1 MFGTSYHDYVSVLIN
16 LIKCFIKTNNKV
28 EAEKFISM
36 AKLHRKRMLKLIK
49 GENERSHYIP
59 IPISPTGIQTSF
71 FFENRQNDGT

>member
-36 AKLHRKRMLKLIK
+36 TKLHRKRMLKLIK
-49 GENERSHYIP
+49 GENESSHYTP
-59 IPISPTGIQTSF
+59 IPNRNSNFIF
-71 FFENRQNDGT
+71 FKNRQNDGS